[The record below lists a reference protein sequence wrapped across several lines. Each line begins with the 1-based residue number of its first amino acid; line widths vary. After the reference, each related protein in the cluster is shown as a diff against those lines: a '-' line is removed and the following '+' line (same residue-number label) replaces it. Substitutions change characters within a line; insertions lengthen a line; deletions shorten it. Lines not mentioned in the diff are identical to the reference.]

1 MDRDGFVHLSQRPGL
16 GDDINFD
23 YIDGNLV

>member
-1 MDRDGFVHLSQRPGL
+1 MDENGDVHLPQIPGL

-23 YIDGNLV
+23 YINSNLV